1 MFKLEANLNE
11 EILDRE
17 VGTTGYDI
25 SKKEWITSSKKSSKT
40 KEIFDNKKN
49 ISLEISFILLLSNQ
63 CTYIDKNGFPLIPK
77 IVFVLIMR

>member
-25 SKKEWITSSKKSSKT
+25 SKKEWITSSFWKNW
-40 KEIFDNKKN
+40 DN
-49 ISLEISFILLLSNQ
+49 LL
-63 CTYIDKNGFPLIPK
+63 
-77 IVFVLIMR
+77 V